1 MTAATTTEERSAAV
15 LTTVPARHAG
25 RWLAALIIV
34 VLGVLFAHSVIT
46 NPHFRWDV
54 VGEYLTSEQILI
66 GLRNTLQLT
75 VLAMVIGVVL
85 GVVLAVMRLSANP
98 VVAAAAWGYIW
109 FFRGTPLLVQLIF
122 WFNISA
128 LYPSIALGPMELDAN
143 RLITPFLAAI
153 LGLGLNEAAYMAEIV
168 RGGLL
173 SVDRGQTEAAKSLG
187 MTPLRTLRRIV
198 LPQAMRVIIPPTG
211 NQTINMLKTTSLVS
225 VLAYTE
231 LLYAAQLIYART
243 YETIPLL
250 IVVSIWYV
258 MVTSILTAGQY
269 YMERHF
275 GRGSTHELPRT
286 PLQRLRRSLTGRP
299 R

>member
-1 MTAATTTEERSAAV
+1 MTALTATTEHQGGHLE
-15 LTTVPARHAG
+15 TVPARHPG
-25 RWLAALIIV
+25 RWLAALVIAV
-34 VLGVLFAHSVIT
+34 TGVLLAKSVIT

-75 VLAMVIGVVL
+75 VVAMVIGVAL

-128 LYPSIALGPMELDAN
+128 LYPSITLGPLELNAN
-143 RLITPFLAAI
+143 QLITPLFAAI

-198 LPQAMRVIIPPTG
+198 LPQAMRVILPPTG

-258 MVTSILTAGQY
+258 VVTSILTVGQY
-269 YMERHF
+269 YLERHF
-275 GRGSTHELPRT
+275 GRGSTHELAPT
-286 PLQRLRRSLTGRP
+286 PIQRLRRALTGR
-299 R
+299 RV